1 MLFYCHLNL
10 LNIASLVF
18 NRILWYTDVSET
30 PVYHKKIIQPA
41 VEKPPPQEESM
52 NISETIAKLRKEKNV
67 TQEAVAQAVGV
78 STQAVSKWENG
89 GLPDVELLPAIADYF
104 GVSVDMLFGREISA
118 GNLEEAITRR
128 FASVPEEDRMELAFQ
143 LAWVMELA
151 MFQPDADANNRD
163 IATIR
168 AAYKGGKQQYSR
180 VTLDSGFTQM
190 GLAPLSYFLL
200 VPENENFKAKLTD
213 GVDFTAL
220 FTDLA
225 KQDVLDTFLL
235 LYSRPTDK
243 FFTAGLL
250 EKTLGISAERSEE
263 MISILKKYGQLWEK
277 ELELD
282 DQVLKTYLFSPHPAF
297 PALLIFAR
305 EMLKKPEHFFYH
317 MGGRQKP
324 YF

>member
-1 MLFYCHLNL
+1 MHFYHCLNL

-30 PVYHKKIIQPA
+30 PVYHKKFIQPA
-41 VEKPPPQEESM
+41 VENPPPQEESM
-52 NISETIAKLRKEKNV
+52 NISETIARLRKEKNV

-128 FASVPEEDRMELAFQ
+128 FASMPEEDRMELAFQ
-143 LAWVMELA
+143 LAWVMERAL
-151 MFQPDADANNRD
+151 FRPDAKDHD
-163 IATIR
+163 IAAIR
-168 AAYKGGKQQYSR
+168 AAHKCGTQQYSR
-180 VTLDSGFTQM
+180 ITLDSGFTQM

-200 VPENENFKAKLTD
+200 VPENEDFKAKLTD
-213 GVDFTAL
+213 GVDFSEL
-220 FTDLA
+220 FADLA
-225 KQDVLDTFLL
+225 MPDVLDAFLL
-235 LYSRPTDK
+235 LYARPTDK

-250 EKTLGISAERSEE
+250 EKTLGMTAERSEE
-263 MISILKKYGQLWEK
+263 VMRILSKYGQLWEQ

-282 DQVLKTYLFSPHPAF
+282 DQVMKTYLFSPHPAF

-305 EMLKKPEHFFYH
+305 EILKKPDYFFYH